1 MLPIICFTCG
11 ELLSDKQLEL
21 EKCLEEN
28 ETNINSDKQKLL
40 QKLDYCCKMRL
51 ISHLPVVKNKK
62 PNSKKDEN

>member
-28 ETNINSDKQKLL
+28 EPNIHRNKQKLL
-40 QKLDYCCKMRL
+40 EQLDYCCKMRL
-51 ISHLPVVKNKK
+51 ISYLPVVKNKK